1 MIYYYKIYKKQ
12 ENKHKNMKNNGIS
25 INLLIFYKN
34 RMQINYNIL
43 LILKIDQTIIMIN
56 MI

>member
-34 RMQINYNIL
+34 RM
-43 LILKIDQTIIMIN
+43 
-56 MI
+56 